1 MDDNDQM
8 IEKWIQ
14 EHDNSVIPLPEIEF
28 EPHLLISKVRKHY
41 MEHVI
46 KLLALNYENHQ
57 KLLNKNIY
65 LPSAIWRCAKIIETT
80 AAQSS
85 MVINLYRR
93 NIVTMIN
100 QVKADTN
107 KGKLNKKLF
116 ECLKKPPENEKKSQT
131 TLTMGKDCPCVCTC
145 YQRKKIR
152 RDKPPFDDNETL
164 ILNNTNFD
172 GITQVKATQVDTSCQ
187 MLNADKTNE
196 NLSLTQKSHDADEVM
211 QQMEKLFEGGTNDD
225 DIFDGIFSNAY
236 DVAFS
241 EDIKKLNNDIQN
253 KTNQNNCI
261 IEHHAD
267 QISSLDKRLT
277 SLSQALT
284 KNTETETHNTKI
296 EATKSSKLSNKWIC
310 EEYFLKV
317 KLNEL
322 LDQLRDCNRAKLL
335 RIKNLLAD
343 LFGDDSDD
351 EGVMS
356 PLEETSEFITSCKE
370 RIAPW
375 VVKLL
380 TPYYTKGRIRGKA
393 LFKSLAKHLI
403 RLIYQCSKYP
413 EEYEVK
419 DFIQDFLKNH
429 KMIRCEADFKQ
440 FRIENI

>member
-28 EPHLLISKVRKHY
+28 EPHLLISK
-41 MEHVI
+41 
-46 KLLALNYENHQ
+46 
-57 KLLNKNIY
+57 
-65 LPSAIWRCAKIIETT
+65 
-80 AAQSS
+80 
-85 MVINLYRR
+85 
-93 NIVTMIN
+93 IN

-152 RDKPPFDDNETL
+152 RDKQPFDDNETL
-164 ILNNTNFD
+164 ILKNGNFD
-172 GITQVKATQVDTSCQ
+172 CITQVKATQVDTSCP

-196 NLSLTQKSHDADEVM
+196 NFTLTQKSHDADEVM

>member
-14 EHDNSVIPLPEIEF
+14 EHDHSVIPLPEIEF
-28 EPHLLISKVRKHY
+28 EPHLLISK
-41 MEHVI
+41 
-46 KLLALNYENHQ
+46 
-57 KLLNKNIY
+57 
-65 LPSAIWRCAKIIETT
+65 
-80 AAQSS
+80 
-85 MVINLYRR
+85 
-93 NIVTMIN
+93 IN
-100 QVKADTN
+100 QVKADTH

-131 TLTMGKDCPCVCTC
+131 TLTIGKDCPCVCTC

-152 RDKPPFDDNETL
+152 KDNPPIDENETIVL
-164 ILNNTNFD
+164 QNKHFE
-172 GITQVKATQVDTSCQ
+172 GITQVKATQFDTCCQ
-187 MLNADKTNE
+187 TLNADKI
-196 NLSLTQKSHDADEVM
+196 NLSLTQESHDADEVM
-211 QQMEKLFEGGTNDD
+211 QQMEKLFEGGANDD

-241 EDIKKLNNDIQN
+241 EDLKKLNNDIQN
-253 KTNQNNCI
+253 KTNQNSSI

-267 QISSLDKRLT
+267 QISSLDKRLN
-277 SLSQALT
+277 SLSQVLE
-284 KNTETETHNTKI
+284 KDTETESHSTKC
-296 EATKSSKLSNKWIC
+296 EATKSSKLSKKWIC

-335 RIKNLLAD
+335 RIKDLLAD

-356 PLEETSEFITSCKE
+356 PLEETPEFITSCKE

-380 TPYYTKGRIRGKA
+380 TPYYIKGRIRGKA

-413 EEYEVK
+413 EEYEVQ